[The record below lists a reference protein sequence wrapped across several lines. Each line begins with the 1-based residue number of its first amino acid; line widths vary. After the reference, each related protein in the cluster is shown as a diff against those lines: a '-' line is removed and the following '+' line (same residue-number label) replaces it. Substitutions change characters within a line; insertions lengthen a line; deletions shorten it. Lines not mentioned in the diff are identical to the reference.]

1 MPWVLA
7 EGEVRIRAEP
17 RSNERENEITEIEWI
32 KPVKPEIS
40 FGEIPAAWVSAV
52 FLPSRLA
59 FSATAIMQFRCL
71 L

>member
-32 KPVKPEIS
+32 KPVKPAIS
-40 FGEIPAAWVSAV
+40 FGKIPTAWMSDVLLPSHLV
-52 FLPSRLA
+52 FLA
-59 FSATAIMQFRCL
+59 AAIM
-71 L
+71 